1 MKKIITLI
9 TFAFTCTIVQGQ
21 ILNKVKNKVKEKV
34 NQRTDKKVDETID
47 KGLDKT
53 ENTIDKG
60 VDKAGNAIKEGKK
73 TDKKVKADGT
83 GEEDNTISSSTE
95 AEAET
100 ETGTEVKPT
109 YKAYQ
114 NYDFIAGDTI
124 LFEDNFLDDEDGE
137 FPSHWILERGQG
149 TLSKVAGVQA
159 FSLTDGNYA
168 EVFPRMKTKHYL
180 DNEFTLEF
188 DYYPVGYGYVAV
200 IFKYLDEKGA
210 EKNAYVFFQAT
221 GGIRTN
227 YLPQSKHHEAKH
239 PTEKQETFAEKWHHG
254 AISYKNGQ
262 LKCYIDQYRV
272 MVVPNLNIVPVEFG
286 FGGLAKTEFPVT
298 FANIRAA
305 KGSKAKTIGSKFTDS
320 KIVTHGITF
329 DFGKA
334 NIKPESMGTLNM
346 IVKIMNDNPELNFE
360 VGGHASK
367 TGNSTNAT
375 TFNQTLSEQRA
386 DAVRTQ
392 LISMGIDA
400 SRLTSK
406 GYGENQPIADNSTPE
421 GRANN
426 QRVEFT
432 KL

>member
-1 MKKIITLI
+1 MKRIWVLI
-9 TFAFTCTIVQGQ
+9 AFALTCTVVQGQ
-21 ILNKVKNKVKEKV
+21 LLNKVKEKV
-34 NQRTDKKVDETID
+34 KDKVNQRIDKKTDETID

-53 ENTIDKG
+53 ESTIDKG
-60 VDKAGNAIKEGKK
+60 VNKAGDAIKEGKK
-73 TDKKVKADGT
+73 TDKKATTPGT
-83 GEEDNTISSSTE
+83 TEEEDNTVSPS
-95 AEAET
+95 T
-100 ETGTEVKPT
+100 ETGTKPS

-124 LFEDNFLDDEDGE
+124 LFEDHFFEDEDGE
-137 FPSHWILERGQG
+137 FPSHWVLERGQG
-149 TLSKVAGVQA
+149 TLSKVADVQA

-188 DYYPVGYGYVAV
+188 DYYPVGYGYVGV

-210 EKNAYVFFQAT
+210 EKNAYIFFQAT

-239 PTEKQETFAEKWHHG
+239 PAEKQETFAEKWHHG
-254 AISYKNGQ
+254 AVSYKNGQ
-262 LKCYIDQYRV
+262 LKCYIDQHRI

-286 FGGLAKTEFPVT
+286 FGGLAKTEYPVI

-305 KGSKAKTIGSKFTDS
+305 KGSKAKTIGSKFTDA

-334 NIKPESMGTLNM
+334 VIKPESMGTLNM
-346 IVKIMNDNPELNFE
+346 IVKILNDNPELNFE

-367 TGNSTNAT
+367 SGNGANAVAV
-375 TFNQTLSEQRA
+375 NQTLSEQRA

-392 LISMGIDA
+392 LISMGIDE
-400 SRLTSK
+400 SRLTTK
-406 GYGENQPIADNSTPE
+406 GYGETQPIADNATPE